1 MIKKIAIAAIALTA
15 LAACSKNDTINGTG
29 GVGGAYGSATPGSA
43 EDFVQNVGDRVF
55 FALNSSSVNAQGR
68 ETLQKQAQWLK
79 LYPKVSVTVEGHS
92 DERGTREY
100 NIALGA
106 RRAQAA
112 KDVLIQNGVASSR
125 IKTVSYGKERPIK
138 LGETENAWSLNRRAV
153 TVPSL

>member
-1 MIKKIAIAAIALTA
+1 MIKKIVVAAIALSV
-15 LAACSKNDTINGTG
+15 LGACSNNSLTGSGGSGADYSTAKPGT
-29 GVGGAYGSATPGSA
+29 SQ
-43 EDFVQNVGDRVF
+43 DFVQNVGDRVF

-68 ETLQKQAQWLK
+68 DTLAKQAQWLK
-79 LYPKVSVTVEGHS
+79 LYPKVKITLEGHS
-92 DERGTREY
+92 DERGTRDY

-112 KDVLIQNGVASSR
+112 KNILISHGVAPSR

-153 TVPSL
+153 SVPNM